1 VLPAGVGV
9 EVQRHLEL
17 RSSPTLEGRCCTHP
31 SVNLICAHLLRSS
44 PTLEGR
50 CCTQGD
56 TGKSCLCPRCCDP
69 HRPWRAGAA
78 PGLARRGWPWR
89 CSCDPHRPWRAG
101 AAPAG
106 ADQGHPDRGVAI
118 LTDPGG
124 PVLPAPASPPRIR
137 PRTGCDP
144 HRPWR
149 AGAAPGRWGGGAGR
163 AGLVAILTDPGGPV
177 LRPPRCWPTCPRVIG
192 CDPHR
197 PWRAGAA
204 IAAQCDKLGPCKS
217 ALRSSPTLEGR
228 CCTGRSSTWT
238 PPGRRCDPH
247 RPWRAGAAWCEH
259 VGNPERRKLR
269 SSPTLEGRCCRLG

>member
-1 VLPAGVGV
+1 M
-9 EVQRHLEL
+9 L
-17 RSSPTLEGRCCTHP
+17 RSSPTLEGRCC
-31 SVNLICAHLLRSS
+31 NLHQSPEGELRILVAILTDPGGPVLRSWPRLPHS
-44 PTLEGR
+44 PTAVVAILTDPGGPVLHGQERVTAMGGVEVAILTDPGGPVLPPRAGPTRGR
-50 CCTQGD
+50 TR
-56 TGKSCLCPRCCDP
+56 RCCDP

-78 PGLARRGWPWR
+78 MRQWTDEIARQLR
-89 CSCDPHRPWRAG
+89 
-101 AAPAG
+101 
-106 ADQGHPDRGVAI
+106 
-118 LTDPGG
+118 
-124 PVLPAPASPPRIR
+124 
-137 PRTGCDP
+137 
-144 HRPWR
+144 
-149 AGAAPGRWGGGAGR
+149 
-163 AGLVAILTDPGGPV
+163 VAILTDPGGPV

>member
-1 VLPAGVGV
+1 VLQPAPVPRGGAA
-9 EVQRHLEL
+9 
-17 RSSPTLEGRCCTHP
+17 HP
-31 SVNLICAHLLRSS
+31 R
-44 PTLEGR
+44 
-50 CCTQGD
+50 
-56 TGKSCLCPRCCDP
+56 CDP

-78 PGLARRGWPWR
+78 ILATATPL
-89 CSCDPHRPWRAG
+89 PHCG
-101 AAPAG
+101 
-106 ADQGHPDRGVAI
+106 
-118 LTDPGG
+118 
-124 PVLPAPASPPRIR
+124 
-137 PRTGCDP
+137 GCDP

-149 AGAAPGRWGGGAGR
+149 AGAARPPRTPRCAHPRCDPHRPWR
-163 AGLVAILTDPGGPV
+163 AGAAIVGGDRGDEAIVAILTDPEGPVLPAPTGRSISPRSCRCDPHRPWRAGAARSGTRHGHGWCRGCDPHRPWRAGAAMRQWTDEIARQLRVAILTDPGGPV